1 MRVSI
6 WLACAILLSGCS
18 GAQDGATNETSL
30 AAPEDSVDASE
41 AGGEAPELAAD
52 ESSASSS
59 DAEAASNDDDASDEA
74 MVLRSSAWRVTGE
87 DGAIYTTFFDAD
99 GLYRDMKN
107 GEAWADGAW
116 ERLGDGRVC
125 FSPSDE
131 GRAGACWSLGRESRE
146 GTMRVTSDDGREVE
160 LQRVTYI
167 APIDEPTD

>member
-6 WLACAILLSGCS
+6 WLACAFLLSSCS
-18 GAQDGATNETSL
+18 GAQDGATNETSM
-30 AAPEDSVDASE
+30 AAPEDAVDASE
-41 AGGEAPELAAD
+41 AGGEATEPVAED
-52 ESSASSS
+52 SSASPS
-59 DAEAASNDDDASDEA
+59 DAEASANDDDASEEA
-74 MVLRSSAWRVTGE
+74 MVLPSSAWRVTGE

-125 FSPSDE
+125 FTPSDE
-131 GRAGACWSLGRESRE
+131 SRAGACWSLGRESRE

-167 APIDEPTD
+167 APIDEPDA